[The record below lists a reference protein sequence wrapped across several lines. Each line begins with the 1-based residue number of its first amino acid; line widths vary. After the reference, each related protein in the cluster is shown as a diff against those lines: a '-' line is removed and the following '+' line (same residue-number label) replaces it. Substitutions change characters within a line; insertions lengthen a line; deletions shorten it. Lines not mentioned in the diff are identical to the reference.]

1 MKLKYILLMI
11 GLPILVGCHKVTVDF
26 YYFPAEPAAGEI
38 VTFTNTTEN
47 GEEYE
52 WDFGDNIHSNSTS
65 PNHAYRK
72 AGTYIATVTETK
84 TRRSYSR
91 AITVHDTMPTFKA
104 DSATIYYYQPATFR
118 AKIYNPFKH
127 VLRYEWAI
135 DPSCTILQSG
145 SLTEDTICVLFT
157 RLHEPVTLSLTIYD
171 QETPHV
177 ISQTISVADVPARA
191 LLMRSGETAYR
202 QRMYGMYLEEASV
215 AAYAEAKT
223 LLDQTQDTIATYGD
237 MIFRLSELNIDGHT
251 PEGFLLD
258 TVARKIY
265 FRDHGLYV
273 ANVNKSNVV
282 CLCADAVNATCLDKQ
297 SSRLFYATAQ
307 GVYSLPL
314 IHQVNNVN
322 TYTPTLINTLPSVSQ
337 ITLDPVLR

>member
-1 MKLKYILLMI
+1 MKHKYLLLMI
-11 GLPILVGCHKVTVDF
+11 GLPILVGCHRVTVDY

-52 WDFGDNIHSNSTS
+52 WDFGDNIHSNATS

-84 TRRSYSR
+84 TRKACSHT
-91 AITVHDTMPTFKA
+91 ITVHDTTPTFRA

-135 DPSCTILQSG
+135 DTSCTILHSG
-145 SLTEDTICVLFT
+145 SLTEDTIRLAFT
-157 RLHEPVTLSLTIYD
+157 RLGEPITLSLTIYD
-171 QETPHV
+171 QEQTHH
-177 ISQTISVADVPARA
+177 ISQTISVQDVPARA
-191 LLMRSGETAYR
+191 LLMRNEETIYR
-202 QRMYGMYLEEASV
+202 QRMYGTYLEKASV
-215 AAYAEAKT
+215 ATYAEAEQ
-223 LLDQTQDTIATYGD
+223 LLNQTQDTIATYGD

-265 FRDHGLYV
+265 FRDNGLYV
-273 ANVNKSNVV
+273 VNVNMSNVI
-282 CLCADAVNATCLDKQ
+282 CLCADAVSATCLDIH

-322 TYTPTLINTLPSVSQ
+322 TYTPTLINTLPSVSKM
-337 ITLDPVLR
+337 TLDPVLR